1 MNGFVERVLLHGA
14 IENLPVIDASVVQ
27 AVVDDH
33 ATDEAINATII
44 TDKPGRGGPLAS
56 AVRKR
61 ADAPTLQPDSNS
73 DHVTLDL
80 AARTAML
87 EAQVEE
93 QGVALRRVLTL
104 LIDWVEHESGVAP
117 SAHSVRSPAA

>member
-1 MNGFVERVLLHGA
+1 
-14 IENLPVIDASVVQ
+14 
-27 AVVDDH
+27 
-33 ATDEAINATII
+33 
-44 TDKPGRGGPLAS
+44 
-56 AVRKR
+56 
-61 ADAPTLQPDSNS
+61 
-73 DHVTLDL
+73 VTLDL